1 MKNILF
7 TRKYRYLR
15 MSLWINNKYSRFYYF
30 KILRLYEKIHS
41 TASFWKYVIY
51 YLLTAEYNF
60 MIFSELLTYNV

>member
-1 MKNILF
+1 
-7 TRKYRYLR
+7 